1 MSEPWHLLK
10 PARQAGRRWR
20 VLGAR
25 IDGCSR
31 AGVIYGCRV
40 QSDRRGQRT
49 AIVVAFTVRFGGPFA
64 KRLGLRRVTLYP
76 RERDNDAGD
85 QRKEHV
91 EAGADHRAHVESAAA
106 AAAFDVRRHA
116 HGDACASSRC
126 KTGHR
131 CATAAGSEAVRRL
144 DAWERTLRMA
154 AEPIG
159 YLLNSIKIR
168 WSRCGAHE
176 CPEKT
181 SARWI
186 AQNHG
191 SRNLTHS
198 GSTRLPYTAA
208 SWSSSPPPYND

>member
-1 MSEPWHLLK
+1 MAVDSTSSQSVPAQMSEPWHLLK

-116 HGDACASSRC
+116 HGEACACNGRI
-126 KTGHR
+126 
-131 CATAAGSEAVRRL
+131 GSA
-144 DAWERTLRMA
+144 MCYNC
-154 AEPIG
+154 G
-159 YLLNSIKIR
+159 R
-168 WSRCGAHE
+168 WGGE
-176 CPEKT
+176 
-181 SARWI
+181 
-186 AQNHG
+186 G
-191 SRNLTHS
+191 
-198 GSTRLPYTAA
+198 GSTHGNRSLAPFCTNGGGLI
-208 SWSSSPPPYND
+208 SQSRFVGR